1 MVAPTGVN
9 EETPQEPVAAE
20 PPGPVKAGLTQAEAA
35 EEDPAGPAAALGE
48 PPARAE
54 EPAAALRKPP
64 AALRKPPASLG
75 KPPAR
80 AEELAADRME
90 TVPAKA
96 EPAGSAATD
105 PVPADVVPA
114 QAEPAQAE
122 LAQAR
127 DAEAGPA
134 KAQAVSAGAATEEAA
149 ATELAEAG
157 LAEAGLA
164 EAGLA
169 EAGLAEAGLAE
180 AGLAEAGLTA
190 AELAGTGL
198 AEKGLT
204 EKGAAEAGEPG
215 PADKQE
221 NRAGDAQEAAEPREA
236 SRDVGPLAVVGIIVG
251 VIALV
256 GVAAGVLAMV
266 THGFKPKTVITYRP
280 AAVFGLRPGQCVN
293 AGPNSLSFTL
303 VSCASPHDA
312 EVFARFS
319 LPAAAWP
326 GSAAVRQEAGD
337 GCASRLNGYLN
348 PQLASIG
355 LTQEYAYPN
364 RAAWEASQRTV
375 VCEVSS
381 GNGRL
386 TGSVRAGT

>member
-1 MVAPTGVN
+1 M
-9 EETPQEPVAAE
+9 
-20 PPGPVKAGLTQAEAA
+20 
-35 EEDPAGPAAALGE
+35 
-48 PPARAE
+48 
-54 EPAAALRKPP
+54 
-64 AALRKPPASLG
+64 
-75 KPPAR
+75 
-80 AEELAADRME
+80 
-90 TVPAKA
+90 
-96 EPAGSAATD
+96 
-105 PVPADVVPA
+105 PADVVPA
-114 QAEPAQAE
+114 QAGPARAE
-122 LAQAR
+122 LVQAW

-149 ATELAEAG
+149 PAGTAESG
-157 LAEAGLA
+157 MAESGTA
-164 EAGLA
+164 ES
-169 EAGLAEAGLAE
+169 E
-180 AGLAEAGLTA
+180 LTA

-198 AEKGLT
+198 AEKGPAERELA
-204 EKGAAEAGEPG
+204 EKGPAEAGG
-215 PADKQE
+215 LGLADGEE
-221 NRAGDAQEAAEPREA
+221 NRAGYPQGAAEPQEA

-251 VIALV
+251 VVALV

-293 AGPNSLSFTL
+293 AGSNSLSFTV

-337 GCASRLNGYLN
+337 GCASRLSGYLN

-355 LTQEYAYPN
+355 LTQDYVYPN
-364 RAAWEASQRTV
+364 HAAWEASQRTV

-386 TGSVRAGT
+386 TGSVRAKT

>member
-1 MVAPTGVN
+1 
-9 EETPQEPVAAE
+9 
-20 PPGPVKAGLTQAEAA
+20 
-35 EEDPAGPAAALGE
+35 
-48 PPARAE
+48 
-54 EPAAALRKPP
+54 
-64 AALRKPPASLG
+64 
-75 KPPAR
+75 
-80 AEELAADRME
+80 
-90 TVPAKA
+90 
-96 EPAGSAATD
+96 
-105 PVPADVVPA
+105 VPADVVPA

-122 LAQAR
+122 LAQAEPAQAELAQAG

-134 KAQAVSAGAATEEAA
+134 RAQAVSAGAATEEAA
-149 ATELAEAG
+149 AAGLAESGLAESEVTAAEPAGTGPAEKELAEKELAEKELAENGPAENGLAENG
-157 LAEAGLA
+157 LAEAGGP
-164 EAGLA
+164 GLA
-169 EAGLAEAGLAE
+169 DG
-180 AGLAEAGLTA
+180 
-190 AELAGTGL
+190 
-198 AEKGLT
+198 
-204 EKGAAEAGEPG
+204 
-215 PADKQE
+215 QE
-221 NRAGDAQEAAEPREA
+221 NRAGDAQKAAEPREA

-256 GVAAGVLAMV
+256 GVAASVLAMV

-303 VSCASPHDA
+303 VSCARPHDA

-355 LTQEYAYPN
+355 LTQEYVYPN
-364 RAAWEASQRTV
+364 HAAWEASQRTV

-386 TGSVRAGT
+386 TGSVRAKT

>member
-1 MVAPTGVN
+1 MR
-9 EETPQEPVAAE
+9 AA
-20 PPGPVKAGLTQAEAA
+20 
-35 EEDPAGPAAALGE
+35 
-48 PPARAE
+48 
-54 EPAAALRKPP
+54 
-64 AALRKPPASLG
+64 
-75 KPPAR
+75 
-80 AEELAADRME
+80 
-90 TVPAKA
+90 
-96 EPAGSAATD
+96 
-105 PVPADVVPA
+105 
-114 QAEPAQAE
+114 
-122 LAQAR
+122 

-134 KAQAVSAGAATEEAA
+134 KAGTVPAGAVPAEAATEEAATEEAA
-149 ATELAEAG
+149 AAELAE
-157 LAEAGLA
+157 E
-164 EAGLA
+164 
-169 EAGLAEAGLAE
+169 
-180 AGLAEAGLTA
+180 
-190 AELAGTGL
+190 
-198 AEKGLT
+198 
-204 EKGAAEAGEPG
+204 GEPG
-215 PADKQE
+215 LADGRE
-221 NRAGDAQEAAEPREA
+221 DRAGDAREAAEPQEA

-337 GCASRLNGYLN
+337 GCASRLDGYLN

-355 LTQEYAYPN
+355 LTQEYVYPN

-386 TGSVRAGT
+386 TGSVRAAT

>member
-9 EETPQEPVAAE
+9 EGPPMEPEAAE
-20 PPGPVKAGLTQAEAA
+20 PSGPATAGLAQAEAA
-35 EEDPAGPAAALGE
+35 ADAPAGPAAGLGESPAGLREPPAGLGE

-54 EPAAALRKPP
+54 EPAA
-64 AALRKPPASLG
+64 
-75 KPPAR
+75 
-80 AEELAADRME
+80 DRME
-90 TVPAKA
+90 TAPAKA

-134 KAQAVSAGAATEEAA
+134 KAQAVSAGAATAEAA
-149 ATELAEAG
+149 ATELTESG
-157 LAEAGLA
+157 LTESGLTGS
-164 EAGLA
+164 GLTGS
-169 EAGLAEAGLAE
+169 GLTGSGLT
-180 AGLAEAGLTA
+180 GSGLTA

-204 EKGAAEAGEPG
+204 EKGPAEAGEPG
-215 PADKQE
+215 LADGRE
-221 NRAGDAQEAAEPREA
+221 NRAGDAQEAAEPQEA
-236 SRDVGPLAVVGIIVG
+236 GRDVGPLAVVGIIVG

-256 GVAAGVLAMV
+256 GVAAGVLATV

-293 AGPNSLSFTL
+293 AGSNSLSFTV

-337 GCASRLNGYLN
+337 GCAGRLNGYLN

-355 LTQEYAYPN
+355 LTQEYVYPN

-386 TGSVRAGT
+386 TGSVRAKT

>member
-9 EETPQEPVAAE
+9 EGTPQEPA
-20 PPGPVKAGLTQAEAA
+20 
-35 EEDPAGPAAALGE
+35 EDPAGPAADPGE
-48 PPARAE
+48 PPASLS
-54 EPAAALRKPP
+54 EPAADR
-64 AALRKPPASLG
+64 
-75 KPPAR
+75 
-80 AEELAADRME
+80 EETA
-90 TVPAKA
+90 PAKA

-105 PVPADVVPA
+105 PVNADVVPADVVPA
-114 QAEPAQAE
+114 QAAPARA
-122 LAQAR
+122 APAR
-127 DAEAGPA
+127 AADAEAGPA
-134 KAQAVSAGAATEEAA
+134 KAGRVPAGAVPAEAA
-149 ATELAEAG
+149 PEGAA
-157 LAEAGLA
+157 
-164 EAGLA
+164 
-169 EAGLAEAGLAE
+169 
-180 AGLAEAGLTA
+180 A
-190 AELAGTGL
+190 AELAQ
-198 AEKGLT
+198 
-204 EKGAAEAGEPG
+204 AGEPG
-215 PADKQE
+215 LAGGQE
-221 NRAGDAQEAAEPREA
+221 TRAGDIQEAAEPQDA

-256 GVAAGVLAMV
+256 GVAAGILAMV

-348 PQLASIG
+348 PQLTSIG

>member
-9 EETPQEPVAAE
+9 EGPPQEPVAAE
-20 PPGPVKAGLTQAEAA
+20 PPGPVTAGLKQAEAA
-35 EEDPAGPAAALGE
+35 ADAPAGPAASLGE
-48 PPARAE
+48 R
-54 EPAAALRKPP
+54 
-64 AALRKPPASLG
+64 PASLRE
-75 KPPAR
+75 PSAS
-80 AEELAADRME
+80 AEEAAADRME
-90 TVPAKA
+90 TAPAKA

-105 PVPADVVPA
+105 MVPADVVPA
-114 QAEPAQAE
+114 QAEPAQAG
-122 LAQAR
+122 
-127 DAEAGPA
+127 DAETGSAEA
-134 KAQAVSAGAATEEAA
+134 RAVSAGAATEEAA
-149 ATELAEAG
+149 ATELAES
-157 LAEAGLA
+157 
-164 EAGLA
+164 
-169 EAGLAEAGLAE
+169 
-180 AGLAEAGLTA
+180 GLTESEPA
-190 AELAGTGL
+190 AAQLAGTGL
-198 AEKGLT
+198 AEKGPAGKGPA
-204 EKGAAEAGEPG
+204 EKGPAEAGEPG
-215 PADKQE
+215 LADGQQ
-221 NRAGDAQEAAEPREA
+221 NRAGDAQEAAEPQEA

-293 AGPNSLSFTL
+293 AGSNSLSFTL
-303 VSCASPHDA
+303 VSCSSPHDA

-337 GCASRLNGYLN
+337 GCASRLNAYLN

-355 LTQEYAYPN
+355 LTQEYVYPN
-364 RAAWEASQRTV
+364 HAAWEASQRTV

-386 TGSVRAGT
+386 TGSVRAKT

>member
-9 EETPQEPVAAE
+9 EGPPQEPVAAE
-20 PPGPVKAGLTQAEAA
+20 PPGPVTAGLTQAEAA
-35 EEDPAGPAAALGE
+35 ADAPAGPAASLGE
-48 PPARAE
+48 PPASAE
-54 EPAAALRKPP
+54 EPGASRGEQPTLLKEP
-64 AALRKPPASLG
+64 AA
-75 KPPAR
+75 
-80 AEELAADRME
+80 EHTE
-90 TVPAKA
+90 TAPAKA
-96 EPAGSAATD
+96 ETAGSTATD

-114 QAEPAQAE
+114 QAEPAQVE

-149 ATELAEAG
+149 AIGLADSELADS
-157 LAEAGLA
+157 
-164 EAGLA
+164 
-169 EAGLAEAGLAE
+169 
-180 AGLAEAGLTA
+180 GLTESEPTGT
-190 AELAGTGL
+190 ELAGTGL
-198 AEKGLT
+198 AGKGSAEKGP
-204 EKGAAEAGEPG
+204 AEAGEPG
-215 PADKQE
+215 PADGQE
-221 NRAGDAQEAAEPREA
+221 NRAGDAQEAAEPQEA

-293 AGPNSLSFTL
+293 AGSNSLSFTL
-303 VSCASPHDA
+303 VSCSSPHDA

-355 LTQEYAYPN
+355 LTQEYVYPN
-364 RAAWEASQRTV
+364 HAAWEASQRTV

-386 TGSVRAGT
+386 TGSVRAKT

>member
-9 EETPQEPVAAE
+9 EGPPQEPVAAE
-20 PPGPVKAGLTQAEAA
+20 PPGPVTADLTQAEAA
-35 EEDPAGPAAALGE
+35 EDPAGPAAALGE
-48 PPARAE
+48 PPASAA
-54 EPAAALRKPP
+54 EPAASLGEA
-64 AALRKPPASLG
+64 PASAG
-75 KPPAR
+75 EP
-80 AEELAADRME
+80 AADRKE
-90 TVPAKA
+90 PAPAKA
-96 EPAGSAATD
+96 EPAGSAGRD
-105 PVPADVVPA
+105 LVPADVVPA
-114 QAEPAQAE
+114 QAEPAPAELAPAE
-122 LAQAR
+122 LAQAG
-127 DAEAGPA
+127 DAAAEPA

-149 ATELAEAG
+149 P
-157 LAEAGLA
+157 
-164 EAGLA
+164 
-169 EAGLAEAGLAE
+169 
-180 AGLAEAGLTA
+180 
-190 AELAGTGL
+190 AELTESGQ
-198 AEKGLT
+198 EK
-204 EKGAAEAGEPG
+204 
-215 PADKQE
+215 
-221 NRAGDAQEAAEPREA
+221 RAGDAQEAAESQEA

-293 AGPNSLSFTL
+293 AGSNSLSFTL
-303 VSCASPHDA
+303 VSCSSPHDA

-337 GCASRLNGYLN
+337 GCASRLNEYLS

-355 LTQEYAYPN
+355 LTQEYVYPN

-386 TGSVRAGT
+386 TGSVRART

>member
-9 EETPQEPVAAE
+9 EGPPMEPEAAE
-20 PPGPVKAGLTQAEAA
+20 PSGPATAGLTQAEAA
-35 EEDPAGPAAALGE
+35 ADAPAGPAAGLGE

-54 EPAAALRKPP
+54 EPAA
-64 AALRKPPASLG
+64 
-75 KPPAR
+75 
-80 AEELAADRME
+80 DRME
-90 TVPAKA
+90 TAPAKA

-134 KAQAVSAGAATEEAA
+134 KAQAVSAGAATAEAA
-149 ATELAEAG
+149 ATELTESG
-157 LAEAGLA
+157 LTGSGLTGS
-164 EAGLA
+164 GLTGS
-169 EAGLAEAGLAE
+169 GLTGSGLTGS
-180 AGLAEAGLTA
+180 GLTGSGLTA

-204 EKGAAEAGEPG
+204 EKGPAEAGEPG
-215 PADKQE
+215 LADGRE
-221 NRAGDAQEAAEPREA
+221 NRAGDAQEAAEPQEA
-236 SRDVGPLAVVGIIVG
+236 GRDVGPLAVVGIIVG

-256 GVAAGVLAMV
+256 GVAAGVLATV

-293 AGPNSLSFTL
+293 AGSNSLSFTV

-337 GCASRLNGYLN
+337 GCAGRLNGYLN

-355 LTQEYAYPN
+355 LTQEYVYPN
-364 RAAWEASQRTV
+364 RAAWEARQRTV

-386 TGSVRAGT
+386 TGSVRAKT